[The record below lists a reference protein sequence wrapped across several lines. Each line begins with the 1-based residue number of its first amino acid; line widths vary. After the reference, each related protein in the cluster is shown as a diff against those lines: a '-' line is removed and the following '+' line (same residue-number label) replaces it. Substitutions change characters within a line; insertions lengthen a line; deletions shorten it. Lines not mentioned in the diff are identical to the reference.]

1 MAGDSGLTEWL
12 ACNAQMLQHEGHSP
26 DCCNYE
32 GRTALILAAM
42 HGHRDIALALLGSGA
57 DPNAQD
63 KEGATALLK
72 AVKCGHDS
80 IVSLLR
86 SCGAE

>member
-1 MAGDSGLTEWL
+1 M
-12 ACNAQMLQHEGHSP
+12 QMLQYEGHAP
-26 DCCNYE
+26 ACCNSAPP
-32 GRTALILAAM
+32 TPLILAAM
-42 HGHRDIALALLGSGA
+42 HGHRDIAMALLGSGA

-63 KEGATALLK
+63 KDGATALLK
-72 AVKCGHDS
+72 AVKNGHDS

>member
-1 MAGDSGLTEWL
+1 MV
-12 ACNAQMLQHEGHSP
+12 CYAQMLQYEGYSP

-32 GRTALILAAM
+32 GRSALILAAM
-42 HGHRDIALALLGSGA
+42 HGHRDITLALLGSGA

>member
-1 MAGDSGLTEWL
+1 MHEVPSAEECSIL
-12 ACNAQMLQHEGHSP
+12 QMLQYEGHAP
-26 DCCNYE
+26 DSCNYE

-42 HGHRDIALALLGSGA
+42 HGHREIALALLGSGA

-63 KEGATALLK
+63 KDGTTALLK
-72 AVKCGHDS
+72 AVKSGHDS

>member
-1 MAGDSGLTEWL
+1 MIPNTGTAVM
-12 ACNAQMLQHEGHSP
+12 QMLQYEGHPP

-32 GRTALILAAM
+32 GRTGLILAAM
-42 HGHRDIALALLGSGA
+42 HGHRDVALALLGSGA

-63 KEGATALLK
+63 KEGSTALLK
-72 AVKCGHDS
+72 AVRNGHDS